1 MMLYSTLIDCL
12 AKLEATTKRN
22 EMMAILAGL
31 LCQAT
36 GEEIDKVVYL
46 CQERLAPAFNPL
58 EFGIGEALAATALAK
73 AASGDDLFA
82 AHGLSEVKR
91 LYREVGDYGS
101 VAESLLSG
109 SGQGLSVADVHARL
123 WEIATASGDGTVAT
137 KTDLLAQLLNS
148 LSGREARYTLRIPL
162 GRLRLGI
169 GDPTIMDALSFA
181 RSGDK
186 SLRGP
191 IERAYNV
198 CSDLGLV
205 ARTLWNQ
212 GTDGLLQLTVQVGNP
227 VRMAL
232 AERAASAEEIIQRL
246 GTCSLEGKYDG
257 FRCQVHYDGRSVRI
271 FSRNLE
277 ETTPMFPDVADGIRR
292 QVHAESIIL
301 EGEALAYD
309 VETDDFLPFQVTV
322 QRKRKHGIDAMQEKL
337 PLRLVAFD
345 LLYLNGQDRTADPL
359 SRRRELLSAAIGAG
373 DTVQVSEA
381 LVTGDPAVVDTFF
394 MDKVSRGLEGIMAKR
409 LDSPYQAGARNF
421 NWIKLKRSYQGAL
434 SDTVDCVVVG
444 YFRGKGMRAAFGIG
458 ALLTAVYDQ
467 TNDRFVTVAKLGTGL
482 SEEEWVRIREMLD
495 AISVD
500 HRPPRVESLITPDVW
515 TEPHYVMEL
524 KADEITRS
532 PLHTCG
538 RASGNAGYASRASSA
553 SSARTVGPRT
563 RLPRARSFPCIRSN
577 HAEPPLIVQV
587 LWNDWP

>member
-1 MMLYSTLIDCL
+1 MLYSTLIDCL
-12 AKLEATTKRN
+12 ARLEATTKRN
-22 EMMAILAGL
+22 EMMAILAEL
-31 LCQAT
+31 LCQSS
-36 GEEIDKVVYL
+36 GDEIDKVIYL
-46 CQERLAPAFNPL
+46 CQERLAPAFDPL
-58 EFGIGEALAATALAK
+58 EFGIGESLTATALAK
-73 AASGDDLFA
+73 AAADNELFV
-82 AHGLSEVKR
+82 AHSLTEVKR
-91 LYREVGDYGS
+91 LYRQVGDYGS
-101 VAESLLSG
+101 VAEIMLPG
-109 SGQGLSVADVHARL
+109 KGQGLSVADVYSRL

-137 KTDLLAQLLNS
+137 KTDLLARLLNN

-181 RSGDK
+181 RAGDK
-186 SLRGP
+186 SLRAP

-205 ARTLWNQ
+205 ARTLWTQ
-212 GTDGLLQLTVQVGNP
+212 GTEGLLGLRVKVGNP

-257 FRCQVHYDGRSVRI
+257 FRCQVHFDGQTLRI

-277 ETTPMFPDVADGIRR
+277 ETTPMFPDLADGVRR
-292 QVHAESIIL
+292 QVRAKSIIL

-322 QRKRKHGIDAMQEKL
+322 QRKRKHEIAATQERL

-359 SRRRELLSAAIGAG
+359 TLRRQLLTDTIGPG
-373 DTVQVSEA
+373 ETVQVSEA
-381 LVTGDPAVVDTFF
+381 LVTGDPAVVDSFF
-394 MDKVSRGLEGIMAKR
+394 LDKVSRGLEGIMAKR
-409 LDSPYQAGARNF
+409 LDSPYQAGARNY

-467 TNDRFVTVAKLGTGL
+467 VNDRFVTVAKLGTGL
-482 SEEEWVRIREMLD
+482 SDEEWVRIRELLD
-495 AISVD
+495 ADAVD

-538 RASGNAGYASRASSA
+538 RGSGTVGYALRFPRVIGFIREDRRAEDATTESEILSMYERQSRKAPSPSA
-553 SSARTVGPRT
+553 G
-563 RLPRARSFPCIRSN
+563 
-577 HAEPPLIVQV
+577 
-587 LWNDWP
+587 